1 MILTSGRLAV
11 VAAAFLVL
19 AIDPVFSTAPA
30 DDSGPVSR
38 RGTYAGGSYL
48 IEVPAGWNGGLVIFA
63 HGYGEASASPLASH
77 LAANGYAWA
86 ASSYRRGG
94 YRPDWFLED
103 TLRLRDLFI
112 REIGRPRWTIIH
124 GQSMGGHIAISSL
137 ELHPGVYQGALIEC
151 GVTDGVTVADL
162 GLAYQAAA
170 EYFAGVPLLDDMA
183 RPDLAA
189 RVNELWLPALG
200 EPGRYTLQGRRF
212 DSVVKHLFGG
222 DLPLRLQG
230 LRQRYVPNMILFPR
244 TQMLGQSG
252 STLNVRYRIDP
263 GLGVDEDDLNRK
275 IRRFAPAAGARSRE
289 TNPVFAEPTGHI
301 TVPVLSIH
309 NTGDAQAPFSLEQSY
324 RRRTLA
330 AGTSHLLVQR
340 AIRWPGHCSF
350 DGEERE
356 QAFDDL
362 IAWIER
368 GVKPDGDDVLAADVS
383 KLGLRWTPI
392 LHPDDPARRP

>member
-1 MILTSGRLAV
+1 MMSISGCLALV
-11 VAAAFLVL
+11 VAALLVL
-19 AIDPVFSTAPA
+19 AIDSVLSTPPA
-30 DDSGPVSR
+30 GDGGPVSR

-48 IEVPAGWNGGLVIFA
+48 IEVPGGWNGGLVIFA

-86 ASSYRRGG
+86 ASSYRSGD
-94 YRPDWFLED
+94 YRPDWFLDD
-103 TLRLRDLFI
+103 TLQVRDLFI

-124 GQSMGGHIAISSL
+124 GQSMGGHVAISSL

-170 EYFAGVPLLDDMA
+170 EYFAGAPLLDDTA

-189 RVNELWLPALG
+189 RVSELWLPVLG
-200 EPGRYTLQGRRF
+200 EPGRYTVQGERF

-230 LRQRYVPNMILFPR
+230 LRPRYFPNMILFRR
-244 TQMLGQSG
+244 TQTLGRAG
-252 STLNVRYRIDP
+252 STLHVRYRIDP
-263 GLGVDEDDLNRK
+263 GLGVDEDELNRR
-275 IRRFAPAAGARSRE
+275 IRRFAPAAGARSK
-289 TNPVFAEPTGHI
+289 VFAEPTGRI
-301 TVPVLSIH
+301 TVPVLTLH
-309 NTGDAQAPFSLEQSY
+309 ETGDARAPFSLEQSY
-324 RRRTLA
+324 RRRTLTV
-330 AGTSHLLVQR
+330 GTSHLLVQR
-340 AIRWPGHCSF
+340 AIRWPGHCAI
-350 DGEERE
+350 DGDVRE

-362 IAWIER
+362 VAWIER
-368 GVKPDGDDVLAADVS
+368 GVKPDGDDVLTPDVS